1 MYLTRL
7 VEMYLYISIAMSL
20 EALSL
25 ASSATTEN
33 TWGTSVSSTDIL
45 DATDQ
50 GFALEEDNS
59 DSLKSPN
66 DTLHEELDDRWDITT
81 VSFEYT
87 VDDTTKV
94 GPWSWYPISWTW
106 VTFGELFVGLVG
118 IIGNLLVIIVLFQR
132 RANSRSTDTLI
143 GALAV
148 ADLFTSI
155 ALLPVQ
161 SAKTVPVSLYGQVY
175 CKLVWLPMCLWIWT
189 FMSGFVLT
197 AISVERYI
205 AVTHPIYFNRI
216 LTRRRVSEVVVFL
229 WILSMLIC
237 IPGTFRVDVDK
248 VNRRCEFLEIPY
260 EVDVAFSF
268 YVTMVQSFIPTIIMA
283 VTQTLIAIKLKAQSK
298 RFEGSKS
305 HHLAASRAVIKM
317 MFIVIIA
324 YIVCWTPTKVLFLI
338 TTVFRSQTELESPI
352 SKCFLVL
359 AALNSSINPIIYSIR
374 YQEFRSAVRDLIVG
388 GKVQSKA
395 MFDDPIV
402 NTDTTNDGSA

>member
-1 MYLTRL
+1 
-7 VEMYLYISIAMSL
+7 MSL
-20 EALSL
+20 GALSL
-25 ASSATTEN
+25 TSSATTEN
-33 TWGTSVSSTDIL
+33 TWGTSVISTDIP

-50 GFALEEDNS
+50 GFALEEDHG

-87 VDDTTKV
+87 VDDTAKV
-94 GPWSWYPISWTW
+94 NGSWSWYPISWTW
-106 VTFGELFVGLVG
+106 VTFGELLVGLVG

-143 GALAV
+143 CALAV

-155 ALLPVQ
+155 ALLPVP
-161 SAKTVPVSLYGQVY
+161 SAKTVPVSWLGQVY
-175 CKLVWLPMCLWIWT
+175 CKLVWLPVYWWIWT

-205 AVTHPIYFNRI
+205 AVTRPIYFNRI
-216 LTRRRVSEVVVFL
+216 LTRRRVSKVVVFL

-248 VNRRCEFLEIPY
+248 VNCRCDLLETSY
-260 EVDVAFSF
+260 ELDVAFSF
-268 YVTMVQSFIPTIIMA
+268 YVTLVQSFIPAIIMA
-283 VTQTLIAIKLKAQSK
+283 VTQTLIVIKLKAQSK

-324 YIVCWTPTKVLFLI
+324 YIVCWTPTKILFFIEMLL
-338 TTVFRSQTELESPI
+338 RKQTELGLESPI
-352 SKCFLVL
+352 FKCFLIL

-374 YQEFRSAVRDLIVG
+374 YQEFRKAVRDLIVG

-395 MFDDPIV
+395 MFDDPIDV
-402 NTDTTNDGSA
+402 NTDTTYDGSA